1 MNEYE
6 NADKK
11 QQDIIDDI
19 NDYNKEE
26 IGDVLG
32 NTDSEPE
39 DPKPPQKDVIE
50 VGDIVTAEDISK
62 VEDKNDI
69 YGEIVEGYDCENNK
83 GVRSWKLLYADSENV
98 YLIAS
103 NYIDI
108 RYCPNGK
115 NSTPIDGYSNNL
127 YMENVIKDYNGSS
140 DITDERLK
148 KLNED
153 YFNKYGSEN
162 STYKN
167 MKAVAYML
175 DTSENVWGKFA
186 GEKAEYAIGGPTIE
200 LLFKSYNEKYKTNNK
215 YQAEAKNRNG
225 YLVSADGGK
234 NYTGMM
240 ENKEDFFN
248 VSDELYIAGEYYSV
262 YNPFSLWI
270 ASPAC
275 FDSFLCALL
284 YDGSIS
290 SLEYTFYSTGFRPV
304 VCLKSDVQLEKLENG
319 NFLIK

>member
-1 MNEYE
+1 MN
-6 NADKK
+6 NVR
-11 QQDIIDDI
+11 
-19 NDYNKEE
+19 NDYA
-26 IGDVLG
+26 G
-32 NTDSEPE
+32 
-39 DPKPPQKDVIE
+39 
-50 VGDIVTAEDISK
+50 A
-62 VEDKNDI
+62 
-69 YGEIVEGYDCENNK
+69 
-83 GVRSWKLLYADSENV
+83 
-98 YLIAS
+98 AS
-103 NYIDI
+103 IT
-108 RYCPNGK
+108 
-115 NSTPIDGYSNNL
+115 NSTIKALNN
-127 YMENVIKDYNGSS
+127 
-140 DITDERLK
+140 
-148 KLNED
+148 D
-153 YFNKYGSEN
+153 YFTKYGSEN
-162 STYKN
+162 STNNN
-167 MKAVAYML
+167 MKATAYML
-175 DTSENVWGKFA
+175 DTNVWSVYA

-248 VSDELYIAGEYYSV
+248 VSDELYIVGEYYSV